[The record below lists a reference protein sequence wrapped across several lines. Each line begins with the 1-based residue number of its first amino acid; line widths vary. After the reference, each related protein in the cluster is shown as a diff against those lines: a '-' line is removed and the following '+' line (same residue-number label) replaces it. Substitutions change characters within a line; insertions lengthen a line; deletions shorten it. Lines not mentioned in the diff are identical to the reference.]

1 VKMRWIAAGA
11 ALAIGGTAAAAYALN
26 RDTATPDRGS
36 VIARVNGYPLYSA
49 YAQIRLNDLTSGHA
63 EFDVD
68 LADKWKPE
76 VLKSMV
82 ADVIVSQE
90 AERRGIE
97 VTESDLAAEVAK
109 VRSMSG
115 PADKFDDW
123 LESQGMTLTELERR
137 VENKLRWDKVSTAV
151 IGEVTVSDAEISAY
165 YDDHSED
172 FTDSEGVRPL
182 FEVKPSIEEMLVTG
196 KENAKLDAWLAAQR
210 DKAEVEILD
219 DTWAAAK

>member
-1 VKMRWIAAGA
+1 MKMRWIAAGA